1 MRFLTVRTTNR
12 TNLLS
17 LSKINPTFSPR
28 SNSSQNQNYDGSEGS
43 KVHNSIFIS
52 RNSIFISSQFHCYFT
67 QFHFYFTQFHF
78 HFTQLHFHFT
88 QPQLCV
94 LYGLYFVVY
103 ESVFFLKNPNRK
115 PLTQLQINPPVP
127 ISSILSSTR
136 LFFNMCST
144 RLTDYTGYTRFFI
157 KIQLLTSYR
166 SHGEVANQLLNIKS

>member
-1 MRFLTVRTTNR
+1 MSGTGAESTMALRVQRFATPFLFHTIPF
-12 TNLLS
+12 LFHA
-17 LSKINPTFSPR
+17 IPFS
-28 SNSSQNQNYDGSEGS
+28 
-43 KVHNSIFIS
+43 
-52 RNSIFISSQFHCYFT
+52 FHATPFS
-67 QFHFYFTQFHF
+67 FHAT
-78 HFTQLHFHFT
+78 
-88 QPQLCV
+88 PVMCI
-94 LYGLYFVVY
+94 YGLYFVVY

-166 SHGEVANQLLNIKS
+166 RFKSHGEVANQLLNIKS